1 MEEHCPLE
9 LADNL
14 VNPDQYKGSI
24 DFWRDEVSR
33 DVILEKR
40 ASLVNWLAGRI
51 GNGEKVVWEG
61 SAEEGKGRGIVM
73 TGGNKVSHW
82 NGSLDWAC
90 GRSLYPTPIGYG
102 RTTDI
107 SPLAPPSPWQHALH

>member
-24 DFWRDEVSR
+24 DYWRDEVSR

-51 GNGEKVVWEG
+51 ENGEKVVWEG
-61 SAEEGKGRGIVM
+61 SAEGGKGRGIVM
-73 TGGNKVSHW
+73 TGGNKVSHR
-82 NGSLDWAC
+82 NGSLNWAC
-90 GRSLYPTPIGYG
+90 GRSLYSTPIGYG

-107 SPLAPPSPWQHALH
+107 PPSAPPSPWQHAPH